1 MFDPFEKHLQ
11 AHLQKDSFAKEA
23 RVCDTIEDKIKFC
36 EKFLATVGRHAVLD
50 FNPRPDLLHQFPDK
64 QVVQAAVA
72 VPEYDGGYTS
82 SMSPAFI
89 SEREVKKQ
97 LCQKLMNHID
107 SSNFVIYDSE
117 KKYESRSILYRAK
130 LGVWK

>member
-11 AHLQKDSFAKEA
+11 AHLQKDSFAKQA
-23 RVCDTIEDKIKFC
+23 RECDTIEDKVKFC
-36 EKFLATVGRHAVLD
+36 EKFLASVGKHAVLD
-50 FNPRPDLLHQFPDK
+50 FNPRDGLLPQFPNK

-82 SMSPAFI
+82 SISNAFN
-89 SEREVKKQ
+89 SERDIKKQ
-97 LCQKLMNHID
+97 LCQELMYHID
-107 SSNFVIYDSE
+107 ASSFIIYEQE